1 MSLRL
6 IQLCC
11 WLVSMAMRV
20 TARVVHDEYTSKV
33 AMFDAVAGTRTRHVR
48 CSLLTM
54 GPCSPVNQRPNQSFG
69 AVLSNNAAA
78 NLILSKVEIKEILLL
93 PLGLCNGFTNALVVS
108 AVVA

>member
-33 AMFDAVAGTRTRHVR
+33 AMFDAVAGTRTRRVR
-48 CSLLTM
+48 CSLLLADH
-54 GPCSPVNQRPNQSFG
+54 GALLSCQQAHLAANQSSF
-69 AVLSNNAAA
+69 
-78 NLILSKVEIKEILLL
+78 
-93 PLGLCNGFTNALVVS
+93 F
-108 AVVA
+108 